1 MLVFGIQ
8 QLAYGTFARWLAKT
22 PAWLPLPGIWPYV
35 TGIAFVVCA
44 AAILLRKEARK
55 AALVLSAMILA
66 MGILLHPFEIAENP
80 GVLDLWARA
89 CKVVALS
96 GAAAL
101 VAGSLHKEPGIARL
115 EWLVPLGPFFLASFF
130 LIGGIEHFV
139 YARFVVQM
147 IPAWIPAHTF
157 FTYFTG
163 TALLAGGV
171 GILIPRVSQLAGT
184 LVGLMIFSWVLL
196 LHIPKA
202 LADLHKVVETTA
214 TFEALALS
222 GAAFLTAG
230 IRNKNADAKTH

>member
-8 QLAYGTFARWLAKT
+8 QLAYGTFARWVAKT
-22 PAWLPLPGIWPYV
+22 PAWLPIPQIWPYA

-44 AAILLRKEARK
+44 TAILLRKDARR
-55 AALVLSAMILA
+55 ASLFLSAMILA
-66 MGILLHPFEIAENP
+66 MAVLLHPFEIAANP

-101 VAGSLHKEPGIARL
+101 VAGSLRKERGVPWL
-115 EWLVPLGPFFLASFF
+115 EWLIPLGPFFLAAFL
-130 LIGGIEHFV
+130 LIGGIEHFH

-163 TALLAGGV
+163 TALLAGGI
-171 GILIPRVSQLAGT
+171 GILIPRVSRLAGT

-202 LADLHKVVETTA
+202 LSDLHKVAETTA
-214 TFEALALS
+214 IFEALALS
-222 GAAFLTAG
+222 GAAFLAAG
-230 IRNKNADAKTH
+230 RKNKNADAKTD